1 MRVLLVSIDLEY
13 SLAFAYLQAYAES
26 RTTMSKQ
33 ITFSTQILDPTRLGR
48 YTDKNVEYFK
58 LLAHIEQERPE
69 LICFSCYLWNHIPI
83 VELSKLLR
91 ALYPN
96 ITLLV
101 GGPEV
106 VNENAA
112 AAFLEKAPID
122 YVIRGEGE
130 ISFAD
135 FIESEL
141 NGTTKEAIHGLS
153 YRQPSGVVHNPPRS
167 PMHDLDD
174 IPSPLLSG
182 YIDLDLFHRLDANGT
197 LIKGRYSRV
206 ILETYRGCYMQC
218 TYCQWGNGGPTRFRF
233 ALERIL
239 AEIDYLLK
247 NRVAMVNIVDAMFG
261 YKKNIAKDILRG
273 IIKAQRKHGTNT
285 RFIGYHNQDYEDD
298 EMLDLYREANFFP
311 EIDLQSSNKDVLEK
325 LGRGKWPSE
334 LFWQKR
340 EAFRRKQVPIHDAS
354 DLIIGLPGDT
364 YETFCD
370 SVDYFLERGIR
381 VNLFQTSMLPGT
393 PMIGQIDAE
402 EIAYSPEA
410 PRFIFKTKTMPT
422 KDIIKA
428 RLLGHGTEL
437 FQQYPAT
444 TSIFMDRSQNHQKHS
459 QLCEAFGQWLSGRGE
474 IAYEIGQYNR
484 DLQLLSYQQYAKQFL
499 HEQILEWRQ
508 TEQNAFMDVFA
519 FEAQLRQMFEHQE
532 SIPPQDSSVIEKAP
546 WQYRFKLDERCKI
559 LEFNHYI
566 HPAFPATRLL
576 PIAVPEA
583 IPVPD
588 LQQMVPMHF
597 FIVFFPMAP
606 FFTVFPEETAALL
619 QRSNGYFTLEE
630 CWQNYAPGATS
641 PDSEVTGDILY
652 LHKLG
657 LLQADE
663 THPQS
668 ATTDM
673 KINSRA

>member
-26 RTTMSKQ
+26 RTTMSQQ

-48 YTDKNVEYFK
+48 YTDKNIEYFK

-91 ALYPN
+91 SLYPEM
-96 ITLLV
+96 TLLV

-106 VNENAA
+106 VNEDAA
-112 AAFLEKAPID
+112 KAFLEKAPVD

-141 NGTTKEAIHGLS
+141 NDTTKETIYGLS
-153 YRQPSGVVHNPPRS
+153 YRQPSGIVHNPPRS

-182 YIDLDLFHRLDANGT
+182 YIDLNLFHRLDASGA

-218 TYCQWGNGGPTRFRF
+218 TYCQWGNGSPTRYRF
-233 ALERIL
+233 SLERIL
-239 AEIDYLLK
+239 EEIDYLLK

-261 YKKNIAKDILRG
+261 YKKSIAKDILRG
-273 IIKAQRKHGTNT
+273 IIKAQKKHGTTT

-298 EMLDLYREANFFP
+298 DMLDLYREANFFP

-334 LFWQKR
+334 VFWQKR

-393 PMIGQIDAE
+393 PMIGQIKAE
-402 EIAYSPEA
+402 EIAFCPEA
-410 PRFIFKTKTMPT
+410 PRFIFKTKTMPI
-422 KDIIKA
+422 KDILKA

-444 TSIFMDRSQNHQKHS
+444 TSIFMERSKKYQKHS
-459 QLCEAFGQWLSGRGE
+459 HLCEAFGQWLSDRGE

-484 DLQLLSYQQYAKQFL
+484 DLQLLSYQEYARKFL
-499 HEQILEWRQ
+499 REQIQNW
-508 TEQNAFMDVFA
+508 TKPEQNAFLEVFA
-519 FEAQLRQMFEHQE
+519 FEAVLRQMFEQQE
-532 SIPPQDSSVIEKAP
+532 SRVQQDGSVIEKDP
-546 WQYRFKLDERCKI
+546 WSYCFKLDKRCKI
-559 LEFNHYI
+559 QEFNHYI

-576 PIAVPEA
+576 PIAVPET
-583 IPVPD
+583 IPVPN

-597 FIVFFPMAP
+597 FIVFFPLAP
-606 FFTVFPEETAALL
+606 FFSVFPKETAALL
-619 QRSNGYFTLEE
+619 QRSNGYFTLED
-630 CWQNYAPGATS
+630 CWKNYSPGS
-641 PDSEVTGDILY
+641 PLPDSEVIGDILY
-652 LHKLG
+652 LYKLG
-657 LLQADE
+657 LLHVDE
-663 THPQS
+663 TQKQALTPNMKVKRS
-668 ATTDM
+668 A
-673 KINSRA
+673 